1 MMQLL
6 KNIKKEYRQI
16 EAFCDICQCKVKK
29 CRVFKHLKQTSTLNM
44 KKHEEKEEKK
54 LQPMNEEEQDDYLKI
69 KQLQTIW
76 KAVTVRSY
84 DFKTT

>member
-1 MMQLL
+1 
-6 KNIKKEYRQI
+6 
-16 EAFCDICQCKVKK
+16 
-29 CRVFKHLKQTSTLNM
+29 M

-76 KAVTVRSY
+76 KAVIARSY